1 MNMAI
6 GLITRSKGRVFLCP
20 FLMRKNKKLGV
31 ITMRKLNIEIKNF
44 NNYKTT
50 EELNE

>member
-20 FLMRKNKKLGV
+20 FLMRANKKRGV
-31 ITMRKLNIEIKNF
+31 VTMRKLNIEIKNY
-44 NNYKTT
+44 NNYKNA

>member
-6 GLITRSKGRVFLCP
+6 VLITRSKGRVFLCP
-20 FLMRKNKKLGV
+20 ILMRANKKQGV
-31 ITMRKLNIEIKNF
+31 VTMRKLSIEIKNL
-44 NNYKTT
+44 NNYKNT